1 MLSDTMAYCALFIV
15 ADAIPSVILLVLMPD
30 TTGDVIDAD
39 RSVTDVTISIVDV
52 FCVIASV
59 GRF

>member
-15 ADAIPSVILLVLMPD
+15 ADAIPSVILLLMPD

-52 FCVIASV
+52 FVL
-59 GRF
+59 